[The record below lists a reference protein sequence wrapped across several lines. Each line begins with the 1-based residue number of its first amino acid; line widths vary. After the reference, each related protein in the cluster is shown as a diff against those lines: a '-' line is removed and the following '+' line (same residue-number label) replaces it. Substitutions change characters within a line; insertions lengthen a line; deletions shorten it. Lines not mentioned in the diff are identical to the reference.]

1 MEPSRCPGGPP
12 SAGAR
17 LSYSEGMFGSC
28 FPGAVGTGCW
38 AEAPGVGSRHRRPGP
53 CAWPVCQPEAVWLG
67 VPVFRGRVR
76 VSCLHVLRSEAS
88 LGGRPPAFAHWMCA
102 SALPNTGLHCPGL
115 HPSQVPSDRTVGT
128 VITRLW
134 LDMALRHVDVSPPH
148 PQGPLTPAWACRD
161 ALRGPQQA
169 RTWGWTAQQG
179 WGISGAVEPGAC
191 TLQPLLSTLS
201 HPPCSEQPRVTG
213 KSHNASALGGGS
225 GVSGPRGGK

>member
-67 VPVFRGRVR
+67 VPVFRGHVR

-134 LDMALRHVDVSPPH
+134 LDMALRHVDVSPP
-148 PQGPLTPAWACRD
+148 P
-161 ALRGPQQA
+161 
-169 RTWGWTAQQG
+169 
-179 WGISGAVEPGAC
+179 PGASDAC
-191 TLQPLLSTLS
+191 MGLQRCPPWPAAGPHVGLDSSARLGHLRSSGTRGL
-201 HPPCSEQPRVTG
+201 HPAAPSVHPV
-213 KSHNASALGGGS
+213 APALF
-225 GVSGPRGGK
+225 